1 MFTGRSRMGHSA
13 VGMLAVCLSIAF
25 ACTLCAARTDPATGR
40 VRVIYFGD
48 PIGAS
53 PFPFMMNE
61 PLLTTAPVM
70 ACKMW
75 YPYETI
81 RKSMRVYAPRT
92 FEALD
97 ASYDMII
104 LSDANVLSFETRHL
118 DWFSRFVAEQGGG
131 LAMVGGFESFGG
143 QGYLSWG
150 PTAVGDVLP
159 VDCLSGGYNAEGQ
172 IIIVQP
178 DCPVVSNLP
187 WNTLGASNYLGGNR
201 VTLRTGS
208 ELVARFSDS
217 NPLFVWWSY
226 GKGRSYAMAAD
237 WTPAGGTQFMQ
248 WDYYGDYAVNVVLFA
263 ATEEVPAE
271 IEVMHSVRGILRT
284 YGETK
289 GYLYSLMDFA
299 EKFGAGM
306 KGIERSIG
314 EAERETARARALYMS
329 YEFNDA
335 RSAAAKAVGMLEGA
349 LDDAVRAKD
358 RAMLWVFLI
367 EWLAVV
373 STCMVSGVVLYELM
387 IARRL
392 FRPVQGSIFTKDAS

>member
-1 MFTGRSRMGHSA
+1 MARAAAGI
-13 VGMLAVCLSIAF
+13 LALCLSLGV
-25 ACTLCAARTDPATGR
+25 ACTSCSARNDPATGR

-53 PFPFMMNE
+53 PFPFMMDE
-61 PLLTTAPVM
+61 PLLAPAPVM

-118 DWFSRFVAEQGGG
+118 EWFSRFVAERGGG

-143 QGYLSWG
+143 QGYSPWG
-150 PTAVGDVLP
+150 PTEVGNVLP
-159 VDCLSGGYNAEGQ
+159 VDCISGGYNAEGQ

-187 WNTLGASNYLGGNR
+187 WDTLGPSNYLGGNR
-201 VTLRTGS
+201 VVRRTGS
-208 ELVARFSDS
+208 ELVAKFSDS
-217 NPLFVWWSY
+217 NPLFVWWNY
-226 GKGRSYAMAAD
+226 GEGRSYAMAAD

-248 WDYYGDYAVNVVLFA
+248 WDYYGDYAVNVVLFTA
-263 ATEEVPAE
+263 SEEVPAE
-271 IEVMHSVRGILRT
+271 IELMHSIRGVLRT

-299 EKFGAGM
+299 EKFGANM
-306 KGIERSIG
+306 KGIEQSIG
-314 EAERETARARALYMS
+314 EAEQETARAKALYMS
-329 YEFNDA
+329 YEFDDA
-335 RSAAAKAVGMLEGA
+335 GSAAAKAVAMLEAA

-358 RAMLWVFLI
+358 RAMLWVFII
-367 EWLAVV
+367 EWLAVI
-373 STCMVSGVVLYELM
+373 STCMVSGVALYELM
-387 IARRL
+387 VMRRL
-392 FRPVQGSIFTKDAS
+392 FKPAQSSIFTKGGN

>member
-1 MFTGRSRMGHSA
+1 MGHPAA
-13 VGMLAVCLSIAF
+13 VLALCLSIALG
-25 ACTLCAARTDPATGR
+25 CPLCAAKNDPATGR

-61 PLLTTAPVM
+61 PLLTIAPVM

-118 DWFSRFVAEQGGG
+118 EWFSRFVAERGGG

-143 QGYLSWG
+143 QGYSPWG
-150 PTAVGDVLP
+150 PTEVGNVLP
-159 VDCLSGGYNAEGQ
+159 VDCIVGGYNAEGQ

-187 WNTLGASNYLGGNR
+187 WNTIGPSNYLGGNK
-201 VTLRTGS
+201 VVQRTGS
-208 ELVARFSDS
+208 ELVAKFSDS
-217 NPLFVWWSY
+217 NPLFVWWNY

-237 WTPAGGTQFMQ
+237 WTPAGGTQFMT
-248 WDYYGDYAVNVVLFA
+248 WDYYGDYAVNVVLFTA
-263 ATEEVPAE
+263 SEEVPADTE
-271 IEVMHSVRGILRT
+271 AMHSVRRILRT

-306 KGIERSIG
+306 RGVEQSIG
-314 EAERETARARALYMS
+314 EAEQETARAKTLYMS
-329 YEFNDA
+329 YEFHDA
-335 RSAAAKAVGMLEGA
+335 GSAAANAVGMLEAA
-349 LDDAVRAKD
+349 LDDAIRAKD

-373 STCMVSGVVLYELM
+373 STCMLSGVVLYELM
-387 IARRL
+387 VVRRL
-392 FRPVQGSIFTKDAS
+392 FRPAQSSIFTKGAN